1 MNKMKKWGTT
11 IGAILGISLL
21 MVGCGSEEPKP
32 VDIAEGVD
40 KCDLCKM
47 HVPNDHNATEIVLKD
62 GKALKFDDLGC
73 MYNWTK
79 ENGTDNVAVQFVRDY
94 YTAEW
99 TKAEQ
104 ATYAYDKDFKTPMTY
119 GIYSFKEKSAADG
132 FVQEQKKGI
141 VMSAEQ
147 LKNHSWENGMSKHMN
162 KDGHSSEG
170 QHNGGHESKPADH
183 GSNSTAPTTH
193 N

>member
-47 HVPNDHNATEIVLKD
+47 HVPNDYNATEIVLKD

-73 MYNWTK
+73 MNNWMK

-99 TKAEQ
+99 TKAEK

-119 GIYSFKEKSAADG
+119 GIYSFKEKSAADS

-141 VMSAEQ
+141 VMSADE
-147 LKNHSWENGMSKHMN
+147 LKNHSWENSMSKHMN
-162 KDGHSSEG
+162 KDGQSSEG
-170 QHNGGHESKPADH
+170 QHHGGHESKPADH
-183 GSNSTAPTTH
+183 GSNSTTPTTH

>member
-47 HVPNDHNATEIVLKD
+47 HVPNDYNATEIVLKD

-73 MYNWTK
+73 MNNWMK

-99 TKAEQ
+99 TKAEK

-119 GIYSFKEKSAADG
+119 GIYSFKEKSAADS

-141 VMSAEQ
+141 VMSADE
-147 LKNHSWENGMSKHMN
+147 LKNHSWENSMSKHMN

-183 GSNSTAPTTH
+183 GSNSTTPTTH

>member
-1 MNKMKKWGTT
+1 MNKMKKWCTS
-11 IGAILGISLL
+11 IGAIIGISLL

-73 MYNWTK
+73 MNNWMK

-119 GIYSFKEKSAADG
+119 GIYSFKEKSAADS

-147 LKNHSWENGMSKHMN
+147 LKNHSWENSMSKHMN
-162 KDGHSSEG
+162 KDGQSSEG
-170 QHNGGHESKPADH
+170 QHNGGHDKKPADH
-183 GSNSTAPTTH
+183 GSNSTTPTTH